1 MVNDVDEK
9 PDRFAQKA
17 RETLQGGEYLLDEE
31 TLSRLAQARKRA
43 MLEMPHGNR
52 RTWPVVTA
60 ITASLLVALI
70 WSRWPQPNVPDVEL
84 LESMDLLVAEESI
97 EFYQDLEFLE
107 WAELEEELLLD
118 ALDSEQGDTMV
129 EIDG

>member
-17 RETLQGGEYLLDEE
+17 REALQGGEYLLDEE

-52 RTWPVVTA
+52 RSWPVVAA
-60 ITASLLVALI
+60 IAASLLVALI

-84 LESMDLLVAEESI
+84 LESMDLLLWS
-97 EFYQDLEFLE
+97 
-107 WAELEEELLLD
+107 
-118 ALDSEQGDTMV
+118 TMP
-129 EIDG
+129 GR